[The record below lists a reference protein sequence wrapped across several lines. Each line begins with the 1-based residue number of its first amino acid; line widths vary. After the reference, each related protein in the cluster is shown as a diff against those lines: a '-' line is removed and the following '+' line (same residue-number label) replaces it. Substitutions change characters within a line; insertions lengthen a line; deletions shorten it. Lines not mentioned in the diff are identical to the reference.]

1 MQPHLTLYY
10 EVVAKSLGLSA
21 LEKAHLVERLMVDLE
36 QRLARDRRKEPLLNW
51 LGLWRNYGTAP
62 SAEEIE
68 EMRRE
73 AWSGMSLWCPTTLRR
88 WRRRS

>member
-1 MQPHLTLYY
+1 MMKPNLTLYD
-10 EVVAKSLGLSA
+10 EVVAKALDLSP
-21 LEKAHLVERLMVDLE
+21 LEKVHLVERLMVELE
-36 QRLARDRRKEPLLNW
+36 QDLTGVRPQEPLVNW

-73 AWSGMSLWCPTTLRR
+73 VWADLPRDDL
-88 WRRRS
+88 